1 MFSRTVTARRTGYL
15 SLPLREEGREG
26 EVARKGYNVETPRKK
41 KKKSKQTATRECLSI
56 EARKKTPKA
65 REGPWISKWK
75 LRWCDRGGQRKERE
89 FNLSR
94 KWQLNMTGTTIKSRE
109 LGSNTEAQE
118 LRKMDGWKIR
128 LRLKLKPKKCMLVFF
143 GRRLGASRAA
153 RGCC

>member
-1 MFSRTVTARRTGYL
+1 MD
-15 SLPLREEGREG
+15 
-26 EVARKGYNVETPRKK
+26 
-41 KKKSKQTATRECLSI
+41 I
-56 EARKKTPKA
+56 E
-65 REGPWISKWK
+65 WK
-75 LRWCDRGGQRKERE
+75 LRWCDRGGQRRERE

-128 LRLKLKPKKCMLVFF
+128 LRLRLKPKKCMLVFF